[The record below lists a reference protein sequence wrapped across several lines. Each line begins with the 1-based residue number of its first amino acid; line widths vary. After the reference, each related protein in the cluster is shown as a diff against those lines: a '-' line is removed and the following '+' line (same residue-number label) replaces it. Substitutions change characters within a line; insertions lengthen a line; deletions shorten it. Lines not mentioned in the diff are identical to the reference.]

1 MALTPQLLRA
11 LQDIVG
17 PAGLVVSAE
26 GRLTYECDMHTFYKG
41 TPDAVVL
48 PESAAQVAAIVRLC
62 RREHVPIVPRGSGT
76 GLIGGAMAPEG
87 GVMVS
92 MTRMNRIVE
101 LDFENRCAT
110 VQPGL
115 INLWLSQATRERGY
129 FFAPDPS
136 SQMVSSIGGN
146 ASTNAGGPH
155 CLKYGIT
162 VNHVLGLEVVTGAG
176 ELVQLGGKTH
186 ERPGYDL
193 TGVMVG
199 AEGTLGLVTGVIVRL
214 THLPEGVK
222 TILASFPTIEDA
234 SEAVSAII
242 RAGIIPAA
250 LEMLDEVVIRAIE
263 EGVGAGYPKGA
274 GAVLL
279 IELDGPTAEIEAQ
292 SGPIEAICRDHL
304 ALEIRVA
311 QSEAERALLWKG
323 RKEAA
328 GVFGRLTPNWLLQ
341 DAVVPRSKLP
351 QIMKE
356 VAAIG
361 ARHRL
366 RHRQRVPRR
375 RRQPPPADLL
385 RRPCAGR
392 ARARQAGERGA
403 ARRVPAAGRQRD
415 RRARGGTGQAG
426 EPADAVR
433 GRGSQLHGAAAARVR
448 SRLHHESRQAAAL
461 ASRLRR
467 GVPARR
473 APAARRH
480 LDLSVAVSAV
490 AVHQALADIAG
501 REHCLGATSE
511 LTRFAIDGMIPSLVV
526 RPGSADE
533 VSRVVTLC
541 AAERLAM
548 APRGAG
554 IEPGARQSAAPARRG
569 ARSRPDARG
578 ARVRAGGHGGDGGG
592 GRDAGPARGATSPR
606 TARR

>member
-1 MALTPQLLRA
+1 MALTPQFLRA
-11 LQDIVG
+11 LEDIV
-17 PAGLVVSAE
+17 GLVVSAE

-48 PESAAQVAAIVRLC
+48 PESAEQVAAIVRLC
-62 RREHVPIVPRGSGT
+62 RREHVPIV
-76 GLIGGAMAPEG
+76 PEG

-101 LDFENRCAT
+101 LDFPNRCAT
-110 VQPGL
+110 VEPGL

-176 ELVQLGGKTH
+176 ELVRLGGKTH

-366 RHRQRVPRR
+366 VIANVFHAGDGNLHPLICYDDRVPGELESAKQANEELLGACLRLVFD
-375 RRQPPPADLL
+375 PDSIMNPGKLLPSHPA
-385 RRPCAGR
+385 C
-392 ARARQAGERGA
+392 GEGFR
-403 ARRVPAAGRQRD
+403 
-415 RRARGGTGQAG
+415 
-426 EPADAVR
+426 
-433 GRGSQLHGAAAARVR
+433 
-448 SRLHHESRQAAAL
+448 
-461 ASRLRR
+461 
-467 GVPARR
+467 
-473 APAARRH
+473 PAARP
-480 LDLSVAVSAV
+480 LP
-490 AVHQALADIAG
+490 AG
-501 REHCLGATSE
+501 TW
-511 LTRFAIDGMIPSLVV
+511 I
-526 RPGSADE
+526 
-533 VSRVVTLC
+533 
-541 AAERLAM
+541 
-548 APRGAG
+548 
-554 IEPGARQSAAPARRG
+554 
-569 ARSRPDARG
+569 
-578 ARVRAGGHGGDGGG
+578 
-592 GRDAGPARGATSPR
+592 
-606 TARR
+606 